1 MKKHIVMPVLLL
13 AILIISSCS
22 ESDPFLDSSAC
33 YQLKRANYKINV
45 DSMYT
50 YPGDT
55 IYNSW
60 LKSYNA
66 RLQSQTRALSLEDD
80 ASSQSN
86 ISLKVRRLL
95 CYMER
100 IIYILVP
107 YWKGIV
113 L

>member
-1 MKKHIVMPVLLL
+1 MKKHIVMLVLLL
-13 AILIISSCS
+13 AVLIISSCS

-33 YQLKRANYKINV
+33 YQLKRANYKVNV

-66 RLQSQTRALSLEDD
+66 RLQSQTRGLCQNADTTFFY
-80 ASSQSN
+80 AQSPDF
-86 ISLKVRRLL
+86 LKPGL
-95 CYMER
+95 CY
-100 IIYILVP
+100 YP
-107 YWKGIV
+107 KF
-113 L
+113 